1 MSLRFSLHTSFPK
14 LQSKLITI
22 NKIQKKTFLTTRK
35 NSNERSRTQSFG
47 SSGAALHNEDVA
59 ARCCHCYHRAAA
71 VHTAALLACCCLL
84 RAYLLWFYMTLKLKS
99 IEYVSCGSSSA
110 IFLNENVAAS
120 DVAVRCCSYSYAVLS
135 QSLTL
140 SVSHSLTL
148 VKYSGTSHTFMEGP
162 YGEKHTSFL
171 TMVFFR
177 DSNPWWHDDRQTSEL
192 NLLVQWYGQS
202 VQ

>member
-120 DVAVRCCSYSYAVLS
+120 DVAVYAAVLTA
-135 QSLTL
+135 TL
-140 SVSHSLTL
+140 FCLNHSHCL
-148 VKYSGTSHTFMEGP
+148 SHT
-162 YGEKHTSFL
+162 HS
-171 TMVFFR
+171 R
-177 DSNPWWHDDRQTSEL
+177 
-192 NLLVQWYGQS
+192 
-202 VQ
+202 